1 MDIHDYVEL
10 IALAFWVIS
19 VVSVGILSHVH
30 FKNKRLER
38 LRIVTSNLMKSYINM
53 YDQENLSDEKKINRV
68 GNAVV
73 DGLQAKG
80 FKLSEQEVQDISQL
94 YKKVMLVK
102 LMIMVC
108 NYGVISQI
116 HMYLE
121 GLVAI

>member
-30 FKNKRLER
+30 FKNKSLER

-80 FKLSEQEVQDISQL
+80 FKLSEQEVQDIFA
-94 YKKVMLVK
+94 
-102 LMIMVC
+102 
-108 NYGVISQI
+108 
-116 HMYLE
+116 E
-121 GLVAI
+121 VAKQMNDLHETQDK

>member
-10 IALAFWVIS
+10 IALGFWVIS

-80 FKLSEQEVQDISQL
+80 FKLSEQEVQDIFA
-94 YKKVMLVK
+94 
-102 LMIMVC
+102 
-108 NYGVISQI
+108 
-116 HMYLE
+116 E
-121 GLVAI
+121 VAKQMNDLHETQDK

>member
-38 LRIVTSNLMKSYINM
+38 LKSYINM

-80 FKLSEQEVQDISQL
+80 FKLSEQEVQDIFA
-94 YKKVMLVK
+94 
-102 LMIMVC
+102 
-108 NYGVISQI
+108 
-116 HMYLE
+116 E
-121 GLVAI
+121 VAKQMNDLHETQDK

>member
-38 LRIVTSNLMKSYINM
+38 LRIVTINM

-80 FKLSEQEVQDISQL
+80 FKLSEQEVQDIFA
-94 YKKVMLVK
+94 
-102 LMIMVC
+102 
-108 NYGVISQI
+108 
-116 HMYLE
+116 E
-121 GLVAI
+121 VAKQMNDLHETQDK